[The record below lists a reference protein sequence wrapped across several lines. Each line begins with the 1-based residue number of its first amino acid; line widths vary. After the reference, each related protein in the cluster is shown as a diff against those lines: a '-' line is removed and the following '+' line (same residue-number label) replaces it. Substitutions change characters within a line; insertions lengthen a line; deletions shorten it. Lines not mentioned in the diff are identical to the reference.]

1 MKSSPFLATMRDLL
15 PARSDYTAASTSWK
29 PDLMAGLTVGIVAL
43 PLALAFGVTSGV
55 GASAGIVT
63 AIVAG
68 IVAAVFG
75 GSHVQVSGPTG
86 AMTVVLVPIVERYGP
101 GAVYSLAIL
110 AGVVVIAMGVA
121 RLGRAV
127 MYLPW
132 PVIEGFTVGIA
143 TVIALQQ
150 VPLALDVIKPAGE
163 NTAIVAFESF
173 QIFDSQ
179 QSVIALGLVAFVIAV
194 MLIIMKIRHTL
205 PSSIIAVIAAT
216 VLAEVMQLETSRI
229 GELPAALPQFAV
241 PVLDIASIKMLLSSA
256 IAVAALAAIES
267 LLSARV
273 ADGMSD
279 ESKSNPDRELVGQGL
294 ANVASGFFG
303 GMPATGAIART
314 AVNVRSGARTRISS
328 IFHSL
333 VLVLAIV
340 AGSGLLSK
348 IPLAALA
355 GVLFVT
361 AYRMVE
367 RRTVFA
373 LLRSSRSDAGVFLVT
388 ALATVALDLI
398 VAVEIGIALAAGL
411 ALRTLAS
418 SSSVHTESV
427 RSDAIDNGTE
437 AELLHQHI
445 GIYRLDGA
453 LFFGAAQRFL
463 DDLTEDLHL
472 KVMILRLD
480 RVNLLDATGAQT
492 LNEVIEDLQSHG
504 VTVLLKG
511 VQERHRATLSAV
523 GTFALLRNE
532 SDSFEFLPDA
542 INEAR
547 KIVREQLS

>member
-1 MKSSPFLATMRDLL
+1 
-15 PARSDYTAASTSWK
+15 
-29 PDLMAGLTVGIVAL
+29 
-43 PLALAFGVTSGV
+43 
-55 GASAGIVT
+55 VT
-63 AIVAG
+63 AIIAGIVAG
-68 IVAAVFG
+68 IFG
-75 GSHVQVSGPTG
+75 GSHLQVSGPTG

-101 GAVYSLAIL
+101 GAVYTLAIL
-110 AGVVVIAMGVA
+110 AGVVVVGMGLA

-163 NTAIVAFESF
+163 NTAVVAFETLLLADNQRSL
-173 QIFDSQ
+173 
-179 QSVIALGLVAFVIAV
+179 IAAALVAFVIIV
-194 MLIIMKIRHTL
+194 MIITMKIRHSL
-205 PSSIIAVIAAT
+205 PASLISVVIAT
-216 VLAEVMQLETSRI
+216 IVAEVLHLDTSRI
-229 GELPAALPQFAV
+229 GELPAALPQFSV
-241 PVLDIASIKMLLSSA
+241 PALDITTIRALLSSA

-279 ESKSNPDRELVGQGL
+279 ESKSEPDRELVGQGL
-294 ANVASGFFG
+294 ANIASGFFG

-314 AVNVRSGARTRISS
+314 AVNVRSGARTRLSS
-328 IFHSL
+328 IFHSV
-333 VLVLAIV
+333 VLVVAILV
-340 AGSGLLSK
+340 GSSLLSK

-373 LLRSSRSDAGVFLVT
+373 LLKSSRNDAGVFLVT
-388 ALATVALDLI
+388 AIATVALDLI
-398 VAVEIGIALAAGL
+398 IAVEIGIALAAAL
-411 ALRTLAS
+411 ALRALAS
-418 SSSVHTESV
+418 SSSVHTESI
-427 RSDAIDNGTE
+427 REDSINNDTE
-437 AELLHQHI
+437 SELLHQHI

-463 DDLTEDLHL
+463 DDLTDDLHI

-492 LNEVIEDLQSHG
+492 LNEVIEDLQSRG

-511 VQERHRATLSAV
+511 VQDRHRTTLDAV
-523 GTFALLRNE
+523 GTFNLLANPQHNFALLPE
-532 SDSFEFLPDA
+532 A
-542 INEAR
+542 IEEAR
-547 KIVREQLS
+547 NIVRTQLT

>member
-1 MKSSPFLATMRDLL
+1 
-15 PARSDYTAASTSWK
+15 
-29 PDLMAGLTVGIVAL
+29 MAGVTVGVVAL

-68 IVAAVFG
+68 IVAAIFG
-75 GSHVQVSGPTG
+75 GSHLQVSGPTG

-101 GAVYSLAIL
+101 GAVYTLAIL
-110 AGVVVIAMGVA
+110 AGVVVVGMGLA

-150 VPLALDVIKPAGE
+150 VPLALDVVKPAGE
-163 NTAIVAFESF
+163 NTAVVAFESF
-173 QIFDSQ
+173 QIMDSH
-179 QSVIALGLVAFVIAV
+179 QSTIAIGLVALVIAT
-194 MLIIMKIRHTL
+194 MLITMKIRHTL
-205 PSSIIAVIAAT
+205 PASIIAVVIATA
-216 VLAEVMQLETSRI
+216 VAEFLNLDTSRI
-229 GELPAALPQFAV
+229 GELPAALPQFSV
-241 PVLDIASIKMLLSSA
+241 PSLDLTTIKLLMSSA

-279 ESKSNPDRELVGQGL
+279 ESKSDPDRELIGQGL
-294 ANVASGFFG
+294 ANIASGFFG

-314 AVNVRSGARTRISS
+314 AVNVRSGARTRLSS
-328 IFHSL
+328 ISHSV

-340 AGSGLLSK
+340 VGSNLLSR

-373 LLRSSRSDAGVFLVT
+373 LMRSSRSDAGVFLVT

-411 ALRTLAS
+411 ALRALAS

-427 RSDAIDNGTE
+427 RNDAIDNDTE

-511 VQERHRATLSAV
+511 VQERHRATLDAV
-523 GTFALLRNE
+523 GTFRLLRRPEDNF
-532 SDSFEFLPDA
+532 DLLPDA
-542 INEAR
+542 IHEAR
-547 KIVREQLS
+547 EIVRTQLA